1 MYFPLQAEQEKA
13 VTEEAKKQLAEKEL
27 KEQLASIQSQV
38 TANERSLARLNET
51 AMKLT
56 TEKLDIS
63 STIQRHRQQ
72 AASYIL
78 NEGRI
83 PDHLVS
89 AMDGLEFS
97 LRYLN
102 AEISSVEEQI
112 SDVRSTL
119 SSLRSEEKKL
129 GAKAL

>member
-1 MYFPLQAEQEKA
+1 LYFPLQAEQEKA

>member
-1 MYFPLQAEQEKA
+1 M
-13 VTEEAKKQLAEKEL
+13 AEKEL